1 MNLLFKHSNSLLF
14 RMFPFDL
21 RSLSNR
27 KRFRGQGPGRGRGRG
42 RGRRRGRGRSSSS
55 RSSIMHTVQT
65 VISVTPF
72 FCFSLTRFLKTGI
85 D

>member
-14 RMFPFDL
+14 RMFSFDL

-27 KRFRGQGPGRGRGRG
+27 KGFRGQGPGRGRG